1 MTIRS
6 AVMLATGTVVGG
18 LLSPAVQAKVE
29 RLEVLESGP
38 AFEGRTFGEIGG
50 YERIDAVAHF
60 AIDPASERGKR
71 IVDLE
76 HAPVDDDGLVRY
88 STEVFIL
95 RPADPDKS
103 SGVLLYDVPNRGRV
117 LSFILLERT
126 DANTPPATAEEGGD
140 GFLMSQ
146 GHTLV
151 WSGWQTGLPEEGI
164 ELSLPTLEGVTGPSR
179 EEIVFDA
186 PGKTG
191 TLALSYPAADTDPAA
206 ASLSVRRYPT
216 DPRSTAPALGFRYVS
231 ETEVEIQRPEGLD
244 AGAIY
249 EFIYP
254 ATDALPT
261 GLGFTATSDLVSFL
275 RGGEGHDA
283 DGALEG
289 IEAAV
294 ALGISQSGRYLRDLV
309 YQGFNADESGNRVFD
324 AVLPYIA
331 GSRKSFV
338 NYRFGQQGRYSRQHE
353 DHDYPGDQFPFA
365 YVEVADP
372 ISGRTE
378 SVLSAC
384 TETDTCP
391 KVLHTDSSTE
401 FWQARAAL
409 VSTAPDGTALEMPDT
424 VRLYFLAGLQHFAP
438 FSAQSS
444 VEETCRFGSNPVAAM
459 PVLRGLVTAMAN
471 WARDDTPPPASSYP
485 SVADGT
491 LVPLAELALPDL
503 PEDDVVPV
511 YNELLLRD
519 HETLPPTAGRAYPVL
534 VPQVDEDGNPMGGVR
549 VPRIAAPLGT
559 HWGWNLRAE
568 GFAEGAM
575 CGLTGSSIPF
585 ATSTADGDGR
595 PGVAERYPDESA
607 YVDAVRRASEALV
620 ANGYMSS
627 DDVDLEAMR
636 GAEDFQAA
644 SQ

>member
-1 MTIRS
+1 MKRRT
-6 AVMLATGTVVGG
+6 AMLAMGTVAAG
-18 LLSPAVQAKVE
+18 LTSSAVQAKVE
-29 RLEVLESGP
+29 RFEVLESGP
-38 AFEGRTFGEIGG
+38 AFEGREFGEVGA

-76 HAPVDDDGLVRY
+76 HAPVGEDGLVRY
-88 STEVFIL
+88 STEVFML
-95 RPADPDKS
+95 RPANPDKG
-103 SGVLLYDVPNRGRV
+103 SGMLLYDVPNRGRV

-126 DANTPPATAEEGGD
+126 DTDTPPVTADDGGD
-140 GFLMSQ
+140 GFLMGQ

-151 WSGWQTGLPEEGI
+151 WSGWQTGLPDEGI
-164 ELSLPTLEGVTGPSR
+164 ELTLPTLEGVTGPSR

-186 PGKTG
+186 PGTVG
-191 TLALSYPAADTDPAA
+191 MLPLGYPAADTDPSM

-216 DPRSTAPALGFRYVS
+216 DPRSTAPGLGFRYVS
-231 ETEVEIQRPEGLD
+231 ESEVEIRRPEGLD

-283 DGALEG
+283 EGAPTG
-289 IEAAV
+289 IDAAI

-324 AVLPYIA
+324 AVMPYIA

-372 ISGRTE
+372 VSGRTDG
-378 SVLSAC
+378 VLSAC
-384 TETDTCP
+384 DRTDTCP
-391 KVLHTDSSTE
+391 KVMHTDSSTE
-401 FWQARAAL
+401 FWQGRAAL

-438 FSAQSS
+438 FSAQSAMDG
-444 VEETCRFGSNPVAAM
+444 VCRFGSNPVAAM
-459 PVLRGLVTAMAN
+459 PVLRGLITAMAS
-471 WARDDTPPPASSYP
+471 WALDDTPPPASRYP

-491 LVPLAELALPDL
+491 LVPLAKLTLPDL
-503 PEDDVVPV
+503 PEDDVIPV

-519 HETLPPTAGRAYPVL
+519 HESLPPVAGKPYPVL
-534 VPQVDEDGNPMGGVR
+534 VPRVDEDGNPDGGIR
-549 VPRIAAPLGT
+549 LPRIAAPLGT

-585 ATSTADGDGR
+585 APSTADGDGR
-595 PGVAERYPDESA
+595 PGVAERYPDEGA
-607 YVDAVRRASEALV
+607 YVTAVRRAAEALV
-620 ANGYMSS
+620 ADGYMSS
-627 DDVDLEAMR
+627 DDIGLETTRA
-636 GAEDFQAA
+636 AEDYRAA
-644 SQ
+644 SR